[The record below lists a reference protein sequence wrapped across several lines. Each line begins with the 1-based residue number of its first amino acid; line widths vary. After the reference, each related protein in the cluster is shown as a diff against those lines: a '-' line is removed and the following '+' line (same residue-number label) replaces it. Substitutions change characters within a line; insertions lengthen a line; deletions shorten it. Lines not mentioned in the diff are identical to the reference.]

1 MTVSNVAKDMR
12 EARSALVKLAPKDR
26 DAIIRL
32 ISDDSTEA
40 ELTSLREEVERLSS
54 QNELIGP
61 LVGNVGYV
69 RDNLHQLKWER
80 AASMLTDCLSSFW
93 ESYESTHINDARKAL
108 DNTGEQNND

>member
-1 MTVSNVAKDMR
+1 MKTASKLLAENATPEMLASVAKER
-12 EARSALVKLAPKDR
+12 AKIKRSIKRR
-26 DAIIRL
+26 DQL
-32 ISDDSTEA
+32 A
-40 ELTSLREEVERLSS
+40 ELTSLREEVKRLRS

-80 AASMLTDCLSSFW
+80 AASMLTDCLLSFW
-93 ESYESTHINDARKAL
+93 ASYESTHINDARNAI